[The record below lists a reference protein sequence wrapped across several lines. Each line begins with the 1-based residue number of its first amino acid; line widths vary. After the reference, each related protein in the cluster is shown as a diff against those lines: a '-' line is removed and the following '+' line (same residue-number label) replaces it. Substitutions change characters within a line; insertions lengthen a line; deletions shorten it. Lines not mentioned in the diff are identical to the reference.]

1 MDLVLEIADTYA
13 LDKIWAAAVPAL
25 PRSIANDPSALA
37 SLASASSSASNNLT
51 SLLGLSTDAATW
63 ASSSASSS
71 ALSPSSW
78 FANSVL
84 KQAVSSSLSGNHVDW
99 AALKHASALPRDNI
113 VRQTVSLVVLTYIG
127 ILFLYFTFAGLS
139 YKYIFNKEMEKH
151 PRFLKNQV
159 RLEIESSL
167 RAFLP
172 LDFLTVPW
180 FVLEVRGHSKLY
192 NNISDHGWG
201 YAMLSVPLFL
211 VFTDFLIYWVHRIE
225 HHPRLYKHVH
235 KPHHKWL
242 VPTPFAS
249 HAFHPLDGYMQSLP
263 YHIFPFVF
271 PLHRVIS
278 ICLFVFVNLWS
289 ILIHDSELICNSPL
303 EKIINGPS
311 HHTLHHL
318 LFTCNYGQYFT
329 FCDRAGG
336 SYRAPRVEDDPMLAV
351 TALEEK
357 EKLAKKA
364 AAAAAVAA
372 KVAKV
377 EEVASSESDA
387 SSSGDEGV
395 VIKKE
400 SRKNK

>member
-13 LDKIWAAAVPAL
+13 LDKVWAAAWPAL
-25 PRSIANDPSALA
+25 PRSIAKDPSALA
-37 SLASASSSASNNLT
+37 SLASASSASNFS
-51 SLLGLSTDAATW
+51 SLLGLSSDAATW
-63 ASSSASSS
+63 AASASTSMF
-71 ALSPSSW
+71 SPSNW
-78 FANSVL
+78 FANTVL
-84 KQAVSSSLSGNHVDW
+84 KNAVSSSLSGNSVDW
-99 AALKHASALPRDNI
+99 SALQHVSALPRENI
-113 VRQTVSLVVLTYIG
+113 VRQTVSLSVLTYLG
-127 ILFLYFTFAGLS
+127 ILMLYFSFAGLS

-159 RLEIESSL
+159 RLEIECSMN
-167 RAFLP
+167 AFLP
-172 LDFLTVPW
+172 LVAMTVPW

-192 NNISDHGWG
+192 GNIAEHGLA
-201 YAMLSVPLFL
+201 YAVLSVPLFL

-249 HAFHPLDGYMQSLP
+249 HAFHPVDGYVQSLP

-271 PLHRVIS
+271 PLHRVLS

-289 ILIHDSELICNSPL
+289 ILIHDSDMICNSPL

-318 LFTCNYGQYFT
+318 FFTCNYGQYFT
-329 FCDRAGG
+329 VCDRMGG

-351 TALEEK
+351 NAAEEK
-357 EKLAKKA
+357 KARAEKQ
-364 AAAAAVAA
+364 
-372 KVAKV
+372 KVV
-377 EEVASSESDA
+377 EEASDQSDA
-387 SSSGDEGV
+387 SSGDEGV
-395 VIKKE
+395 VIRKE

>member
-1 MDLVLEIADTYA
+1 MDFVLEVADQYA
-13 LDKIWAAAVPAL
+13 LDKVWAAAWPAL
-25 PRSIANDPSALA
+25 PRSIAKDPSALA
-37 SLASASSSASNNLT
+37 TLASASSVSNFS
-51 SLLGLSTDAATW
+51 SLLGLKDASTW
-63 ASSSASSS
+63 AASASTS

-78 FANSVL
+78 FSNNVL
-84 KQAVSSSLSGNHVDW
+84 KEAVSSALNGQSVDW
-99 AALKHASALPRDNI
+99 SALRHVSALPRDNI
-113 VRQTVSLVVLTYIG
+113 LRQTVSLLALTYLG
-127 ILFLYFTFAGLS
+127 ILVLYFTFAGLS

-159 RLEIESSL
+159 KLEIQASMN
-167 RAFLP
+167 AFLP

-192 NNISDHGWG
+192 HNISDHGWA
-201 YAMLSVPLFL
+201 YAILSVPLFL
-211 VFTDFLIYWVHRIE
+211 VFTDFLIYWVHRLE

-242 VPTPFAS
+242 VPTPWAS
-249 HAFHPLDGYMQSLP
+249 HAFHPLDGYAQSLP

-271 PLHRVIS
+271 PLHRMIS
-278 ICLFVFVNLWS
+278 IGLFVFVNLWS
-289 ILIHDSELICNSPL
+289 ILIHDSDMICNSPL

-318 LFTCNYGQYFT
+318 FFTCNYGQYFT
-329 FCDRAGG
+329 VCDRVGG
-336 SYRAPRVEDDPMLAV
+336 SYRAPKAEDDPLLAV
-351 TALEEK
+351 TAAEEK
-357 EKLAKKA
+357 AALAKKKA
-364 AAAAAVAA
+364 AAAAA
-372 KVAKV
+372 
-377 EEVASSESDA
+377 ASISSSDDQSDA

>member
-13 LDKIWAAAVPAL
+13 LDKVWAAAWPAL
-25 PRSIANDPSALA
+25 PRSIAKNPSTLV
-37 SLASASSSASNNLT
+37 SLASSSTSNLT
-51 SLLGLSTDAATW
+51 SALGLSTDAPTW
-63 ASSSASSS
+63 AASASTS
-71 ALSPSSW
+71 AFAPSSW
-78 FANSVL
+78 FSNHVL
-84 KQAVSSSLSGNHVDW
+84 QKAVSSSLSGEHVDW
-99 AALKHASALPRDNI
+99 SALQHVSALPRESI
-113 VRQTVSLVVLTYIG
+113 IRQTVSLLVLTYIG
-127 ILFLYFTFAGLS
+127 ILILYFTFAGLS
-139 YKYIFNKEMEKH
+139 YKYLFNKEMEKH

-159 RLEIESSL
+159 KLEIEASM

-172 LDFLTVPW
+172 LDFLTIPW

-192 NNISDHGWG
+192 NNISDYGWA
-201 YAMLSVPLFL
+201 YALLSVPLFL
-211 VFTDFLIYWVHRIE
+211 LFTDFLIYWVHRLE

-242 VPTPFAS
+242 VPTPYAS
-249 HAFHPLDGYMQSLP
+249 HAFHPLDGYAQSLP

-271 PLHRVIS
+271 PLHRVVS
-278 ICLFVFVNLWS
+278 VCLFVFVNLWS
-289 ILIHDSELICNSPL
+289 ILIHDSDMICNSPL

-318 LFTCNYGQYFT
+318 FFTCNYGQYFT

-336 SYRAPRVEDDPMLAV
+336 SYRAPKAEDDPLLAV
-351 TALEEK
+351 IAVEEK
-357 EKLAKKA
+357 VALAKRKA
-364 AAAAAVAA
+364 AAAAAAL
-372 KVAKV
+372 
-377 EEVASSESDA
+377 EGSSDDQSDA

>member
-1 MDLVLEIADTYA
+1 MDLVLDIADTYA
-13 LDKIWAAAVPAL
+13 LDKVWAAAWPAL
-25 PRSIANDPSALA
+25 PRSIAKDSSALA
-37 SLASASSSASNNLT
+37 SLASASSSSNFS
-51 SLLGLSTDAATW
+51 SLLGLKDAATW
-63 ASSSASSS
+63 AASSSTS
-71 ALSPSSW
+71 ALSPSNW
-78 FANSVL
+78 FANTVL
-84 KQAVSSSLSGNHVDW
+84 KDAVSSSLSGGNVDW
-99 AALKHASALPRDNI
+99 SALQGVSALPRDNI
-113 VRQTVSLVVLTYIG
+113 IRQTVSLLVLTYVG
-127 ILFLYFTFAGLS
+127 ILVLYFTFAGLS

-151 PRFLKNQV
+151 PRFIKNQV
-159 RLEIESSL
+159 RLEIESSM

-192 NNISDHGWG
+192 ENISDYGWG
-201 YAMLSVPLFL
+201 YALLSVPLFL
-211 VFTDFLIYWVHRIE
+211 LFTDFLIYWVHRLE

-242 VPTPFAS
+242 VPTPWAS
-249 HAFHPLDGYMQSLP
+249 HAFHPLDGYAQSLP

-271 PLHRVIS
+271 PLHRVVS

-289 ILIHDSELICNSPL
+289 ILIHDSDMICNSPL

-318 LFTCNYGQYFT
+318 FFTCNYGQYFT

-336 SYRAPRVEDDPMLAV
+336 SYRAPRMEDDPLLAV
-351 TALEEK
+351 TAAEEK
-357 EKLAKKA
+357 EKAAKKKA
-364 AAAAAVAA
+364 AAAAAKKA
-372 KVAKV
+372 
-377 EEVASSESDA
+377 ELGSSESDA

>member
-13 LDKIWAAAVPAL
+13 LDKAWAAAWPAL
-25 PRSIANDPSALA
+25 PRAIANDPSALA
-37 SLASASSSASNNLT
+37 SLASASASSNFS
-51 SLLGLSTDAATW
+51 SLLGLSSDAATW
-63 ASSSASSS
+63 AASASTSM
-71 ALSPSSW
+71 LSPSNW
-78 FANSVL
+78 FANTVL
-84 KQAVSSSLSGNHVDW
+84 KDAVSSSLSGNNVDW
-99 AALKHASALPRDNI
+99 SALQHVSALPRDNI
-113 VRQTVSLVVLTYIG
+113 VRQTVSLFVLTYIG
-127 ILFLYFTFAGLS
+127 ILVLYFSFAGLS

-159 RLEIESSL
+159 RLEIESSM

-172 LDFLTVPW
+172 LDVMTVPW

-192 NNISDHGWG
+192 ENISDYGWA
-201 YAMLSVPLFL
+201 YAVLSVPLFL

-249 HAFHPLDGYMQSLP
+249 HAFHPLDGYAQSLP

-271 PLHRVIS
+271 PLHRVLS
-278 ICLFVFVNLWS
+278 IGLFVFVNLWS
-289 ILIHDSELICNSPL
+289 ILIHDSDMICNSPL

-318 LFTCNYGQYFT
+318 FFTCNYGQYFT
-329 FCDRAGG
+329 VCDRMGG
-336 SYRAPRVEDDPMLAV
+336 SYRAPRMEDDPLLAV
-351 TALEEK
+351 TAAEE
-357 EKLAKKA
+357 KKA
-364 AAAAAVAA
+364 AAA
-372 KVAKV
+372 KKKV
-377 EEVASSESDA
+377 EAEASDDQSDA
-387 SSSGDEGV
+387 SSGDEGV
-395 VIKKE
+395 VITKE

>member
-1 MDLVLEIADTYA
+1 MDLILEIADTYA
-13 LDKIWAAAVPAL
+13 LDKIWAAAWPAL
-25 PRSIANDPSALA
+25 PRSIAKDPSALT
-37 SLASASSSASNNLT
+37 SLASASSSNIT
-51 SLLGLSTDAATW
+51 SLLGLSSDASTW
-63 ASSSASSS
+63 AASASTS
-71 ALSPSSW
+71 ALAPSSW
-78 FANSVL
+78 FSNYVL
-84 KQAVSSSLSGNHVDW
+84 QKAVSSSLSGEHVDW
-99 AALKHASALPRDNI
+99 SALQYVSALPRESI
-113 VRQTVSLVVLTYIG
+113 VRQTASLLVLIYIG

-159 RLEIESSL
+159 KLEIEASV

-172 LDFLTVPW
+172 LDLLTIPW
-180 FVLEVRGHSKLY
+180 FVLEVRRHSKLY
-192 NNISDHGWG
+192 NNISDYGWG
-201 YAMLSVPLFL
+201 YALLSIPLFL
-211 VFTDFLIYWVHRIE
+211 FFTDFLIYWVHRLE

-242 VPTPFAS
+242 VPTPYAS
-249 HAFHPLDGYMQSLP
+249 HAFHPLDGYVQSLP

-271 PLHRVIS
+271 PLHRVVS
-278 ICLFVFVNLWS
+278 VCLFVFVNLWS
-289 ILIHDSELICNSPL
+289 ILIHDSDMICNSPL

-318 LFTCNYGQYFT
+318 FFTCNYGQYFT

-336 SYRAPRVEDDPMLAV
+336 SYRAPKAEDDPLLTV
-351 TALEEK
+351 TAVEEK
-357 EKLAKKA
+357 AMLAKKKAATA
-364 AAAAAVAA
+364 AAAL
-372 KVAKV
+372 
-377 EEVASSESDA
+377 EASSDDQSDA

>member
-13 LDKIWAAAVPAL
+13 LDKVWAAAWPAL
-25 PRSIANDPSALA
+25 PRSLDPST
-37 SLASASSSASNNLT
+37 LASAASASPASSSNFT
-51 SLLGLSTDAATW
+51 SLLGLSSDAATW
-63 ASSSASSS
+63 AASASTS
-71 ALSPSSW
+71 ALSPSNW
-78 FANSVL
+78 FANTVL
-84 KQAVSSSLSGNHVDW
+84 KDAVASSLSGNNVDW
-99 AALKHASALPRDNI
+99 SALKHVSALPRDNI
-113 VRQTVSLVVLTYIG
+113 IRQTVSLLILTYIG
-127 ILFLYFTFAGLS
+127 ILVLYFTFAGLS

-151 PRFLKNQV
+151 PRFIKNQV
-159 RLEIESSL
+159 QLEIKASMD
-167 RAFLP
+167 AFLP

-192 NNISDHGWG
+192 NNISDYGWG
-201 YAMLSVPLFL
+201 YAALSVPLFL
-211 VFTDFLIYWVHRIE
+211 VFTDFLIYWVHRLE

-242 VPTPFAS
+242 VPTPWAS
-249 HAFHPLDGYMQSLP
+249 HAFHPLDGYAQSLP

-271 PLHRVIS
+271 PLHRVVS

-289 ILIHDSELICNSPL
+289 ILIHDSDMICNSPL

-318 LFTCNYGQYFT
+318 FFTCNYGQYFT

-336 SYRAPRVEDDPMLAV
+336 SYRAPKMEDDPLLAV
-351 TALEEK
+351 VAAEEK
-357 EKLAKKA
+357 EKLAAKKKQQA
-364 AAAAAVAA
+364 EAVA
-372 KVAKV
+372 KKV
-377 EEVASSESDA
+377 EEMGSSAESD

>member
-13 LDKIWAAAVPAL
+13 LDKVWAAAWPAL
-25 PRSIANDPSALA
+25 PRSIAKDPSALA
-37 SLASASSSASNNLT
+37 SLASASSSSNFS
-51 SLLGLSTDAATW
+51 SLLGLSSDAATW
-63 ASSSASSS
+63 AASASTSV
-71 ALSPSSW
+71 LSPSNW
-78 FANSVL
+78 FANTVL
-84 KQAVSSSLSGNHVDW
+84 KEAVSSSLSGDNVDW
-99 AALKHASALPRDNI
+99 SALQHVSALPRDNI
-113 VRQTVSLVVLTYIG
+113 VRQTMSLFVLTYIG
-127 ILFLYFTFAGLS
+127 ILVLYFSFAGLS

-172 LDFLTVPW
+172 LDVLTVPW

-192 NNISDHGWG
+192 QNISDHGWV
-201 YAMLSVPLFL
+201 YAALSVPLFL

-249 HAFHPLDGYMQSLP
+249 HAFHPLDGYAQSLP

-271 PLHRVIS
+271 PLHRVLS

-289 ILIHDSELICNSPL
+289 ILIHDSDMICNSPL

-318 LFTCNYGQYFT
+318 FFTCNYGQYFT
-329 FCDRAGG
+329 VCDRMGG
-336 SYRAPRVEDDPMLAV
+336 SYRAPRMEDDPLLAV
-351 TALEEK
+351 TAAEER
-357 EKLAKKA
+357 KLAAKKE
-364 AAAAAVAA
+364 
-372 KVAKV
+372 V
-377 EEVASSESDA
+377 EEVGLSESDA